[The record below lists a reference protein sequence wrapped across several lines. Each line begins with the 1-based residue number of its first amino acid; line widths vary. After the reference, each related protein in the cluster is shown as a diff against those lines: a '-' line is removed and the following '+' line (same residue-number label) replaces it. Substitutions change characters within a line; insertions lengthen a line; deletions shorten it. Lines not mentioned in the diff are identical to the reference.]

1 MNTRFEILVEING
14 VKSYLDTYNLTP
26 ISFNYSIN
34 EVQDIST
41 TNGGF
46 SKGIT
51 IPGTKNNRQALGF
64 IQDISVNTSINPNK
78 KIRCWVF
85 TDSVITIDGYLQIKK
100 VNYNDNQKSYD
111 IEVVIFSDN
120 FNFFKEMGEKYL
132 TDLNINEIDHNWNES
147 NIVFSWT
154 QSYTHGYYYPLI
166 DYGNNWNLDSLSL
179 TYSFTPFTGIY
190 NYISGVRTSD
200 MYPSIYVKYLFDKIF
215 FESGYSYTSNFLN
228 SDKFKNLLIPF
239 SLDSLTQ
246 DPQFR
251 SDKMFRVGLS
261 TSATFSG
268 IVDQSIQFNDE
279 SSPNFDFNNLWS
291 TSTYTYT
298 QNSSEP
304 FTQRFGMNIDIST
317 DYIPINYNTT
327 GNTFIS
333 ILLLRSLD
341 INGNTASGWNIGGGE
356 TMPVFNGLGAF
367 VLLNSSAQ
375 CLITASGPGLNINAQ
390 FYTDELDNR
399 DSFHRPLLNGEQV
412 RVKIFASTLTNTTPG
427 ILTINDST
435 FIFNEINQN
444 LVIGQ
449 TIDMNRTLPI
459 NIKQKDFFQSIV
471 KMFNLYVETDKK
483 NKNNLFIEPRDD
495 FYAGGQIKDWSN
507 KVDFNSIQ
515 SYDILANTGDKTYLF
530 KYKDDKDYFN
540 EDYKSKT
547 NETYGQTKWE
557 IDSDFKTSEKRME
570 VIFSPTPM
578 VLVGGSARLVIP
590 KIYKLNDN
598 AAEKTTSNIRIV
610 TKTTNGLINLQSGGT
625 GSYSD
630 SWTLNGNSY
639 TSYPYVGHFDT
650 PFNPTYDLNF
660 GYLRGLYYSTVDI
673 NLGNTSSVYLPSSL
687 TTNNNLVNQYWA
699 KFLSET
705 MDKDSRIVY
714 VNALLDPQDIYDFRF
729 NDSIFIDLD
738 GGGQYFKVNAIK
750 DYNPGVRSL
759 CKLELLKTKNLE
771 INDLEAVISN
781 NSGSNPGPINIH
793 NLGNT
798 VLAPGV
804 IHNGLGNISS
814 GIGNLVNGFGN
825 VTAGPIISVN
835 GFNNISG
842 QGSENMFISGNNN
855 NVGPLAKRGVIL
867 GDDNTI
873 ESGLT
878 NSYAFG
884 SNITITQSNTTIIQN
899 DIISLSASQINITG
913 TFSFPTNYISTTWTN
928 LTTNLIPNNLLQPG
942 SLYRIDTEETTY
954 KNNGIF
960 LTAIT
965 TNELDKKGTII
976 FLAPGTYQTTTDGF
990 GNVWLGIWQSTL
1002 TPSIGDLV
1010 IWGGRVWS
1018 NVNGLVGASVD
1029 EYTLDSEWSAIGRDT
1044 FSNGEYI
1051 EMFLGCQYDYT
1062 NNWIEKQWDG
1072 NGNIVGI
1079 SDDTATNLGITINP
1093 TSVTDWNAIT
1103 LYTLFYGNQVPLG
1116 IWNNLSSFGIFINN
1130 CRIINNNT
1138 IGGGQISYNKMVGG
1152 IYQNSNGDNIWYN
1165 NKLFGDIYFN
1175 SNIGEIGYN
1184 SNNGDIY
1191 LNSNDGPILNNSNG
1205 GNISS
1210 NSHIGGIN
1218 YNSNGLF
1225 ISNNTGNGSIFLNS
1239 NSGEIDGNSC
1249 GQIYENSNLGRIN
1262 TNSNNGDIWNNSNN
1276 GYIENNTNSSGI
1288 EKNSNNGNINNNANG
1303 GSINNNNNIGVITN
1317 NTILGDIVN
1326 NSNNGSISSNDGTNG
1341 GTKIDGNSNS
1351 GDISNNSISLD
1362 ILNNSNNGDITDN
1375 SNVGDISTNSN
1386 NGFINL
1392 NSNNGTI
1399 SYNSNLGQIDSNS
1412 NDDFIS
1418 YNSNSGVISFNSNI
1432 GNIGNNSNTGNIGSN
1447 SNTNGIS
1454 GNTNNGNIE
1463 SNSNSGLIQGNSNN
1477 GDIISNTNG
1486 GLISFNSNLGVIS
1499 TNSNTQKINLN
1510 SNNGDIS
1517 GNDNEISDISNN
1529 QNNGAIIN
1537 NTGSGGPWNIQ
1548 NNINNGFI
1556 SGNFIAD
1563 VDDTIVNK
1571 T

>member
-51 IPGTKNNRQALGF
+51 LPGTKNNRQALGF

-100 VNYNDNQKSYD
+100 INYNDNQKSYD

-268 IVDQSIQFNDE
+268 LNINQPIQFDDE
-279 SSPNFDFNNLWS
+279 SSPNFDFNNLWN

-298 QNSSEP
+298 QTSSEP
-304 FTQRFGMNIDIST
+304 FTQRFGINIDILT
-317 DYIPINYNTT
+317 DYIPFDYNNT
-327 GNTFIS
+327 GNTNIRVSF
-333 ILLLRSLD
+333 LRSFD
-341 INGNTASGWNIGGGE
+341 INGNTASSWLSGDGDP
-356 TMPVFNGLGAF
+356 MPTFTGFTSFNF
-367 VLLNSSAQ
+367 VNGSAQ
-375 CLITASGPGLNINAQ
+375 CLITASGSGLSILSQ

-399 DSFHRPLLNGEQV
+399 DSLHRPLLNGEQV
-412 RVKIFASTLTNTTPG
+412 RVKLFGTSLSSPPFTFGTITL
-427 ILTINDST
+427 NDST

-639 TSYPYVGHFDT
+639 TSYPYVGHFDQ

-660 GYLRGLYYSTVDI
+660 GYLRGLYYSTADI

-781 NSGSNPGPINIH
+781 NSGSNPNPITIH

-804 IHNGLGNISS
+804 IHNGLGNVSS

-867 GDDNTI
+867 GDDNII

-878 NSYAFG
+878 NSYIIG
-884 SNITITQSNTTIIQN
+884 SGITLTQSNTTIITN
-899 DIISLSASQINITG
+899 DIISISASQINITG
-913 TFSFPTNYISTTWTN
+913 TFSYPTNYISTTWTN
-928 LTTNLIPNNLLQPG
+928 LTTNLIPNNLLMPG

-1002 TPSIGDLV
+1002 TPSVGDLA

-1029 EYTLDSEWSAIGRDT
+1029 EYTLDSEWTAIGRDT

-1051 EMFLGCQYDYT
+1051 EMFLGCEYDYT
-1062 NNWIEKQWDG
+1062 NNWIEKQYDG
-1072 NGNIVGI
+1072 NSNIVGI
-1079 SDDTATNLGITINP
+1079 SEDTANTLGLTINP
-1093 TSVTDWNAIT
+1093 SSVTDWNAIT
-1103 LYTLFYGNQVPLG
+1103 IYTLFYENNVPFG
-1116 IWNNLSSFGIFINN
+1116 IWNNICNSIYLNN
-1130 CRIINNNT
+1130 CDGKIGSNSITNDIYSNSNT
-1138 IGGGQISYNKMVGG
+1138 GG
-1152 IYQNSNGDNIWYN
+1152 IYSNSNT
-1165 NKLFGDIYFN
+1165 
-1175 SNIGEIGYN
+1175 
-1184 SNNGDIY
+1184 
-1191 LNSNDGPILNNSNG
+1191 
-1205 GNISS
+1205 
-1210 NSHIGGIN
+1210 GGI
-1218 YNSNGLF
+1218 Y
-1225 ISNNTGNGSIFLNS
+1225 
-1239 NSGEIDGNSC
+1239 
-1249 GQIYENSNLGRIN
+1249 
-1262 TNSNNGDIWNNSNN
+1262 
-1276 GYIENNTNSSGI
+1276 
-1288 EKNSNNGNINNNANG
+1288 
-1303 GSINNNNNIGVITN
+1303 
-1317 NTILGDIVN
+1317 
-1326 NSNNGSISSNDGTNG
+1326 
-1341 GTKIDGNSNS
+1341 GNSNS
-1351 GDISNNSISLD
+1351 GDISNNSNSGDIYQNLNGGIIDSNSNSGSVYLNSNGSIIS
-1362 ILNNSNNGDITDN
+1362 NNSNNGFIFGN
-1375 SNVGDISTNSN
+1375 RNVGGISTNSN
-1386 NGFINL
+1386 NGYIAGNRNSGNINL
-1392 NSNNGTI
+1392 NSNDNSI
-1399 SYNSNLGQIDSNS
+1399 ENNSNLGGINS
-1412 NDDFIS
+1412 
-1418 YNSNSGVISFNSNI
+1418 
-1432 GNIGNNSNTGNIGSN
+1432 NSNTGVINYNGNCGQIENNTGSGFISLN
-1447 SNTNGIS
+1447 SNNGVITDNS
-1454 GNTNNGNIE
+1454 CGNIFG
-1463 SNSNSGLIQGNSNN
+1463 NSNAEDINDNSNN
-1477 GDIISNTNG
+1477 GDIFLNKNIGRISN
-1486 GLISFNSNLGVIS
+1486 NSNNGLIS
-1499 TNSNTQKINLN
+1499 TNSNNGQI
-1510 SNNGDIS
+1510 SNN
-1517 GNDNEISDISNN
+1517 DNNISDIYEND
-1529 QNNGAIIN
+1529 NNGNISS
-1537 NTGSGGPWNIQ
+1537 NTGTGGPWSIYK
-1548 NNINNGFI
+1548 NINNGFI
-1556 SGNFIAD
+1556 IGNFTAD
-1563 VDDTIVNK
+1563 VTDTVVNK

>member
-100 VNYNDNQKSYD
+100 INYNDNQKSYD
-111 IEVVIFSDN
+111 IEIVIFSDN

-132 TDLNINEIDHNWNES
+132 TDLDINEIDHNWNES

-375 CLITASGPGLNINAQ
+375 CLITASGSGLNINAQ

-427 ILTINDST
+427 TLTINDST

-660 GYLRGLYYSTVDI
+660 GYLRGLYYSTADI

-878 NSYAFG
+878 NSYIIG
-884 SNITITQSNTTIIQN
+884 SGITLTQSNTTIITN
-899 DIISLSASQINITG
+899 DIISISASQINISG
-913 TFSFPTNYISTTWTN
+913 TISGSFSIPTNYISTTWTN

-1002 TPSIGDLV
+1002 TPAVGDLV

-1029 EYTLDSEWSAIGRDT
+1029 EYTLDSEWTAIGRDT

-1051 EMFLGCQYDYT
+1051 EMFLGCEYDYT
-1062 NNWIEKQWDG
+1062 NNWIEKQYDG
-1072 NGNIVGI
+1072 NSNIVGI
-1079 SDDTATNLGITINP
+1079 SFLTSTTIGLTINP
-1093 TSVTDWNAIT
+1093 SSVTDWNALT
-1103 LYTLFYGNQVPLG
+1103 LYTLFYENDVPFG
-1116 IWNNLSSFGIFINN
+1116 IWNNLSSFGIFSNN
-1130 CRIINNNT
+1130 CRIISTNN
-1138 IGGGQISYNKMVGG
+1138 IGNGQISYNTMAGG
-1152 IYQNSNGDNIWYN
+1152 ITSNTNSGNIWHNIKPFGEISLNSNG
-1165 NKLFGDIYFN
+1165 
-1175 SNIGEIGYN
+1175 GEIGYN
-1184 SNNGDIY
+1184 
-1191 LNSNDGPILNNSNG
+1191 LNSNDIGLNSNNGTILNNYNGGSILNNTNGGAINDNYNLGDISGNSNTGSILNNSNSSDILNNSNLG
-1205 GNISS
+1205 DISFNSNLGNISS
-1210 NSHIGGIN
+1210 NS
-1218 YNSNGLF
+1218 NSN
-1225 ISNNTGNGSIFLNS
+1225 IIALNKVL
-1239 NSGEIDGNSC
+1239 GEIS
-1249 GQIYENSNLGRIN
+1249 
-1262 TNSNNGDIWNNSNN
+1262 
-1276 GYIENNTNSSGI
+1276 
-1288 EKNSNNGNINNNANG
+1288 
-1303 GSINNNNNIGVITN
+1303 
-1317 NTILGDIVN
+1317 N
-1326 NSNNGSISSNDGTNG
+1326 NSNNGSIVSNSCAKGIINNSNG
-1341 GTKIDGNSNS
+1341 GSINDNSNNGSIIGNINNSSILNNSNLDDIDGNSNS
-1351 GDISNNSISLD
+1351 GLIEN
-1362 ILNNSNNGDITDN
+1362 
-1375 SNVGDISTNSN
+1375 
-1386 NGFINL
+1386 
-1392 NSNNGTI
+1392 
-1399 SYNSNLGQIDSNS
+1399 
-1412 NDDFIS
+1412 
-1418 YNSNSGVISFNSNI
+1418 NSNSGPIR
-1432 GNIGNNSNTGNIGSN
+1432 SN
-1447 SNTNGIS
+1447 S
-1454 GNTNNGNIE
+1454 
-1463 SNSNSGLIQGNSNN
+1463 
-1477 GDIISNTNG
+1477 NG
-1486 GLISFNSNLGVIS
+1486 GLIANNSNLGVIENN
-1499 TNSNTQKINLN
+1499 TNTQKINLN
-1510 SNNGDIS
+1510 SNNGDII
-1517 GNDNEISDISNN
+1517 GNDNEIADISSN
-1529 QNNGAIIN
+1529 QNNGSIIN

-1548 NNINNGFI
+1548 TNINNGFI